1 MSNLTKT
8 SAERSNGKDLSG
20 VVSGIDVSHSLFSLR
35 AARGNTLSGTVVPVV
50 RRAEK
55 DRYRACRAA
64 LQHLG
69 FLCLDDNGRGGPLF
83 CLLENSDKLKRSIA
97 QLDKTTR

>member
-8 SAERSNGKDLSG
+8 SAERSNGIALWCRVGHKR
-20 VVSGIDVSHSLFSLR
+20 VSQSIFSR